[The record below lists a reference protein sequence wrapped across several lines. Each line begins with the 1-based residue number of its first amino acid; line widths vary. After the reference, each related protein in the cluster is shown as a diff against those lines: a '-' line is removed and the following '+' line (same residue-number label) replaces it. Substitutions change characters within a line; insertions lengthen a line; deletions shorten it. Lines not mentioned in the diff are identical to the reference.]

1 VTLYTMLRRYA
12 PDISAVAII
21 VVLMVLRPF

>member
-1 VTLYTMLRRYA
+1 VTLYAMLRRYA

-21 VVLMVLRPF
+21 IVLMVLRPF